1 MIKLN
6 TILAGTALAMFSQ
19 FAAAQMAPTGAPAVT
34 VVPAASAPS
43 NPNDPAYT
51 DQSRLNRT
59 NDPYV
64 KKRVSTKEA
73 KAEYKA
79 DKKAAKQ
86 EYKAEKKEAKQEY
99 KAEKKD
105 ARETRKEEL
114 KEMRKAPAVD
124 PVTGK
129 PSTMASPVV
138 PGTTR

>member
-19 FAAAQMAPTGAPAVT
+19 FAAAQTAPAGAPAVT

-51 DQSRLNRT
+51 DQSRLNQS

-64 KKRVSTKEA
+64 KKRVANKEA

-79 DKKAAKQ
+79 EKKAAKD
-86 EYKAEKKEAKQEY
+86 EYKTDKKAAKQEY

-114 KEMRKAPAVD
+114 KEMRQTPAVD
-124 PVTGK
+124 PVTNK
-129 PSTMASPVV
+129 PSTMDSPVIQ
-138 PGTTR
+138 GTTR